1 MESSETRPWE
11 SPVRVS
17 GVEWVTT
24 GAPPQQP
31 EIHVLT
37 DRLHV
42 LKERFW
48 NTEENNFVPVNL
60 EVFYRQQSSEH
71 AASAAGVLSIA
82 DGVTGEY
89 LLEQPMSPQRIN
101 QFVHAVGQYAE
112 QTDNDSKYTVSFVEA
127 DTQLRAYTQDSLL
140 IYSSEG
146 ELIPERSL
154 IPTQAEVD

>member
-11 SPVRVS
+11 SPVRMS
-17 GVEWVTT
+17 GLEWVTT

-31 EIHVLT
+31 AIHVLT
-37 DRLHV
+37 DQLHV

-48 NTEENNFVPVNL
+48 KTEEDDSVPVEL
-60 EVFYRQQSSEH
+60 EVFYREQSSEH
-71 AASAAGVLSIA
+71 AAAAAGVLSIA
-82 DGVTGEY
+82 DGFTGEY
-89 LLEQPMSPQRIN
+89 LLEQSMSPQTIN
-101 QFVHAVGQYAE
+101 QFIHAVGQYAD

-127 DTQLRAYTQDSLL
+127 DTQIRTYTQDSFL
-140 IYSSEG
+140 IYSTEG

>member
-11 SPVRVS
+11 SPVRMS
-17 GVEWVTT
+17 GLEWVTT

-31 EIHVLT
+31 EINVFT
-37 DRLHV
+37 DQLHV

-48 NTEENNFVPVNL
+48 NTEEDTFVPVEL

-71 AASAAGVLSIA
+71 AAAAAGVLSIA

-89 LLEQPMSPQRIN
+89 LLEQPMSPQTIN
-101 QFVHAVGQYAE
+101 QFVHAVDQYAD
-112 QTDNDSKYTVSFVEA
+112 QTDNDSNYTVDFVEA
-127 DTQLRAYTQDSLL
+127 DTQLRTYTQDSVL